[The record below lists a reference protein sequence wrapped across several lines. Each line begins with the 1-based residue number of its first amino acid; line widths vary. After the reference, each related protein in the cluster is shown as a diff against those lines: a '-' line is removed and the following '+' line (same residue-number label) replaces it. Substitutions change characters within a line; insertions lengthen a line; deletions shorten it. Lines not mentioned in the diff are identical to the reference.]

1 MTFFV
6 DRSLGRRIV
15 PSALRDA
22 GYDVAIHDDIFAA
35 DAHDEV
41 WLAEAGRRGWIVLMK
56 DDRIRYRPR
65 ERAALEAAGVQA
77 FALTNANMTGEEQ
90 AHLLRTHATRIE
102 RLCAER
108 PGPFVVGVYR
118 ERPFLR
124 PLYPQRTLRRR
135 RRRSR
140 KRGGPERL

>member
-1 MTFFV
+1 LTFFV

-22 GYDVAIHDDIFAA
+22 GYDVVVHDDIFAA
-35 DAHDEV
+35 NADDEI

-77 FALTNANMTGEEQ
+77 FALTNANMTGEQQ
-90 AHLLRTHATRIE
+90 AHLLRTHATRIQRFCTE
-102 RLCAER
+102 H
-108 PGPFVVGVYR
+108 PGPFVVGVYQ

-124 PLYPQRTLRRR
+124 PLHSQRGPRGQRCAARRR
-135 RRRSR
+135 GRES
-140 KRGGPERL
+140 G

>member
-6 DRSLGRRIV
+6 DRSLGRRAV

-22 GYDVAIHDDIFAA
+22 GFEVVSHDDVFAA
-35 DAHDEV
+35 DTDDEI
-41 WLAEAGRRGWIVLMK
+41 WLTEAGARGWIVLMK

-65 ERAALEAAGVQA
+65 ERAALEAARVQA
-77 FALTNANMTGEEQ
+77 FALTVANMTGEQQ
-90 AHLLRTHATRIE
+90 AYLLGTHAGRME
-102 RLCAER
+102 RFCAEH

-124 PLYPQRTLRRR
+124 QLYPRRGLRRR
-135 RRRSR
+135 RGKGRQ
-140 KRGGPERL
+140 RGG